1 MAYPPISALPASP
14 SRQDPA
20 NFADEADAFLGA
32 LPTFQ
37 GETNT
42 AGTYIDGK
50 AAQVETDSDA
60 AVAAA
65 ATASAASTAAQQAAN
80 AALWVTGTAY
90 TVGNNVFSPT
100 DFLTYRSKSNFTS
113 NTDPISDPTNWLLIA
128 STSLPLTGGT
138 LTGFLGGT
146 TAAFAAGVSGDTLT
160 SAGNISSTGNG
171 NISTGNGTISTG
183 GAITAGSGDISGEF
197 IADSYND
204 TYVTLTAAAGVTVN
218 CQTGNLFALT
228 TNTGT
233 TFTFS
238 NPPANN
244 TGYGF
249 TLKLTA
255 GGTHTITW
263 PTSVDWTDGIA
274 PDAPASGTTSVL
286 VFITHTGGTTW
297 YGFQAGSKMS

>member
-50 AAQVETDSDA
+50 AAQVETDSTASA
-60 AVAAA
+60 ANA
-65 ATASAASTAAQQAAN
+65 ATASAAATAAQQAAN

-90 TVGNNVFSPT
+90 TVGINVFSPT

-128 STSLPLTGGT
+128 STALPLTGGT
-138 LTGFLGGT
+138 LTGALGGT
-146 TAAFAAGVSGDTLT
+146 AATFAGQV
-160 SAGNISSTGNG
+160 SAGNLTTS
-171 NISTGNGTISTG
+171 GTLNG
-183 GAITAGSGDISGEF
+183 GALTSTSGDISGEF

-204 TYVTLTAAAGVTVN
+204 TYVTLTAAAAVTVN
-218 CQTGNLFALT
+218 CETGNMFALT
-228 TNTGT
+228 TSTGT

-263 PTSVDWTDGIA
+263 PTTVDWADGTA
-274 PDAPASGTTSVL
+274 PDAPATGTTSVL

-297 YGFQAGSKMS
+297 YGFQAGAAMA

>member
-60 AVAAA
+60 AAADA
-65 ATASAASTAAQQAAN
+65 ATASAAATAAQQAAN

-90 TVGNNVFSPT
+90 TVGINVFSPT

-128 STSLPLTGGT
+128 STALPLTGGT
-138 LTGFLGGT
+138 LTGALGGT
-146 TAAFAAGVSGDTLT
+146 AATFAGQV
-160 SAGNISSTGNG
+160 SAGNLTTS
-171 NISTGNGTISTG
+171 GTLNG
-183 GAITAGSGDISGEF
+183 GALTATSGDISGEF

-204 TYVTLTAAAGVTVN
+204 TYVTLTAAAAVTVN
-218 CQTGNLFALT
+218 CETGNMFALT
-228 TNTGT
+228 TSTGT

-263 PTSVDWTDGIA
+263 PTTVDWADGTA
-274 PDAPASGTTSVL
+274 PDAPATGTTSVL

-297 YGFQAGSKMS
+297 YGFQAGAAMA

>member
-60 AVAAA
+60 AAADA
-65 ATASAASTAAQQAAN
+65 ATASAAATAAQQAAN

-90 TVGNNVFSPT
+90 TVGINVFSPT

-138 LTGFLGGT
+138 LTGALGGT
-146 TAAFAAGVSGDTLT
+146 AATFAGQV
-160 SAGNISSTGNG
+160 SAGNLTTS
-171 NISTGNGTISTG
+171 GTLNG
-183 GAITAGSGDISGEF
+183 GALTATSGDISGEF

-204 TYVTLTAAAGVTVN
+204 TYVTLTAAAAVTVN
-218 CQTGNLFALT
+218 CETGNMFALT
-228 TNTGT
+228 TSTGT

-263 PTSVDWTDGIA
+263 PTTVDWADGTA
-274 PDAPASGTTSVL
+274 PDAPATGTTSVL

-297 YGFQAGSKMS
+297 YGFQAGAAMA

>member
-60 AVAAA
+60 AAADA
-65 ATASAASTAAQQAAN
+65 AIASAAATAAQQAAN

-90 TVGNNVFSPT
+90 TVGINVFSPT

-138 LTGFLGGT
+138 LTGALGGT
-146 TAAFAAGVSGDTLT
+146 AATFAGQV
-160 SAGNISSTGNG
+160 SAGNLTTS
-171 NISTGNGTISTG
+171 GTLNG
-183 GAITAGSGDISGEF
+183 GALTATSGDISGEF

-204 TYVTLTAAAGVTVN
+204 TYVTLTAAAAVTVN
-218 CQTGNLFALT
+218 CQAGNMFALT
-228 TNTGT
+228 TSTGT

-263 PTSVDWTDGIA
+263 PTTVDWADGTA
-274 PDAPASGTTSVL
+274 PDAPATGTTSVL

-297 YGFQAGSKMS
+297 YGFQAGAAMA

>member
-50 AAQVETDSDA
+50 AAQVETDSAA
-60 AVAAA
+60 AVTAA

-90 TVGNNVFSPT
+90 TVGNNVFSPSNYK
-100 DFLTYRSKSNFTS
+100 TYRSKSNFTS
-113 NTDPISDPTNWLLIA
+113 TTDPVSDSTNWLLIA
-128 STSLPLTGGT
+128 STALPLTGGT
-138 LTGFLGGT
+138 LTGALGGT
-146 TAAFAAGVSGDTLT
+146 AATFSGQV
-160 SAGNISSTGNG
+160 SAGNFTTAGTIASTSNG
-171 NISTGNGTISTG
+171 SISTG
-183 GAITAGSGDISGEF
+183 GSFTAGSGTVNGEFIATSYNDKYVAITAGSS
-197 IADSYND
+197 
-204 TYVTLTAAAGVTVN
+204 VTVN
-218 CQTGNLFALT
+218 CHTGNMFALQ

-238 NPPANN
+238 NPPPNN
-244 TGYGF
+244 TGFGF

-263 PTSVDWTDGIA
+263 PTTVDWTDGSA

-297 YGFQAGSKMS
+297 YGFQAGAAMA

>member
-60 AVAAA
+60 AAADA
-65 ATASAASTAAQQAAN
+65 ATASAAATAAQQAAN

-90 TVGNNVFSPT
+90 TVGINVFSPT

-128 STSLPLTGGT
+128 STALPLTGGT
-138 LTGFLGGT
+138 LTGALGGT
-146 TAAFAAGVSGDTLT
+146 AATFAGQV
-160 SAGNISSTGNG
+160 SAGNLTTS
-171 NISTGNGTISTG
+171 GTLNG
-183 GAITAGSGDISGEF
+183 GALTSTSGDISGEF

-204 TYVTLTAAAGVTVN
+204 TYVTLTAAAAVTVN
-218 CQTGNLFALT
+218 CETGNMFALT
-228 TNTGT
+228 TSTGT

-263 PTSVDWTDGIA
+263 PTTVDWADGTA
-274 PDAPASGTTSVL
+274 PDAPATGTTSVL

-297 YGFQAGSKMS
+297 YGFQAGAAMA

>member
-60 AVAAA
+60 AAADA
-65 ATASAASTAAQQAAN
+65 AIASAAATAAQQAAN

-90 TVGNNVFSPT
+90 TVGINVFSPT
-100 DFLTYRSKSNFTS
+100 NFLTYRSKSNFTS
-113 NTDPISDPTNWLLIA
+113 NTDPVSDPTNWLLIA

-146 TAAFAAGVSGDTLT
+146 TAAFAAGVSGATLT
-160 SAGNISSTGNG
+160 SAGVI
-171 NISTGNGTISTG
+171 I
-183 GAITAGSGDISGEF
+183 AGSGDISGEF

-204 TYVTLTAAAGVTVN
+204 TYVTLTAAAAVTVN
-218 CQTGNLFALT
+218 CETGNMFALT
-228 TNTGT
+228 TSTGT

-297 YGFQAGSKMS
+297 YGFQAGAAMA

>member
-1 MAYPPISALPASP
+1 MAYPPISALPPSP
-14 SRQDPA
+14 SRQDPS

-50 AAQVETDSDA
+50 ASEVETDSAA

-90 TVGNNVFSPT
+90 TVGTNVFSPT
-100 DFLTYRSKSNFTS
+100 DFQTYRSKSNFTS

-146 TAAFAAGVSGDTLT
+146 TAAFAAGVSGATLT
-160 SAGNISSTGNG
+160 SAGSISS
-171 NISTGNGTISTG
+171 SGNGTISTG

-204 TYVTLTAAAGVTVN
+204 TYATLTPAAAVAVN
-218 CQTGNLFALT
+218 CETGNLFALT
-228 TNTGT
+228 TNQGT

-263 PTSVDWTDGIA
+263 PASVDWTDGIA
-274 PDAPASGTTSVL
+274 PTAPASGTTSVL
-286 VFITHTGGTTW
+286 VFITHTGGATW
-297 YGFQAGSKMS
+297 YGFEAGSAMS

>member
-60 AVAAA
+60 AAADA
-65 ATASAASTAAQQAAN
+65 AIASAAATAAQQAAN

-90 TVGNNVFSPT
+90 TVGTNVFSPT
-100 DFLTYRSKSNFTS
+100 NFLTYRSKSNFTS
-113 NTDPISDPTNWLLIA
+113 NTDPVSDPTNWLLIA

-146 TAAFAAGVSGDTLT
+146 TAAFAAGVSGATLT
-160 SAGNISSTGNG
+160 SAGVI
-171 NISTGNGTISTG
+171 I
-183 GAITAGSGDISGEF
+183 AGSGDISGEF

-204 TYVTLTAAAGVTVN
+204 TYVTLTAAAAVTVN
-218 CQTGNLFALT
+218 CETGNMFALT
-228 TNTGT
+228 TSTGT

-263 PTSVDWTDGIA
+263 PTSVDWADGTA
-274 PDAPASGTTSVL
+274 PDAPATGTTSVL

-297 YGFQAGSKMS
+297 YGFQAGAAMA